1 MRLPKI
7 LKNFEVFINAEPIG
21 RTVEKV
27 KLPST
32 AKKYIEIN
40 TGGLTRPLEIPVGFD
55 GPMKVVMSTKGIDIP
70 MILPQ
75 GCGLSEIRVQY
86 KGFLEDPATC
96 EGIPFTAN
104 FTGSLEYDPEDFQK
118 GEASGGEATLN
129 AITAEYVLNGDTIY
143 EERVLDNV
151 LIVNGVDLKAA
162 ENAALGY

>member
-1 MRLPKI
+1 MRLPMT
-7 LKNFEVFINAEPIG
+7 LKNFELYINADPIG

-32 AKKYIEIN
+32 AKKFVEIN
-40 TGGLTRPLEIPVGFD
+40 TGGLTRPLEIPVGFEST
-55 GPMKVVMSTKGIDIP
+55 MEVTFSTKGIDIP
-70 MILPQ
+70 MLLPQ
-75 GCGLSEIRVQY
+75 GCGLGATRLQFRGVLQ
-86 KGFLEDPATC
+86 DPATC
-96 EGIPFTAN
+96 EDIPFFAY
-104 FTGSLEYDPEDFQK
+104 FTGALEYDPEDFEK
-118 GEASGGEATLN
+118 SELSGGEVTLK

>member
-1 MRLPKI
+1 MRLPKV
-7 LKNFEVFINAEPIG
+7 LKNFELYINADPIG

-40 TGGLTRPLEIPVGFD
+40 PGGLSRPLEIPVGFESA
-55 GPMKVVMSTKGIDIP
+55 MEVTFSTKGIDIP
-70 MILPQ
+70 MLLPQ
-75 GCGLSEIRVQY
+75 GCGLGNIRLQFR
-86 KGFLEDPATC
+86 GFLEDPATC
-96 EGIPFTAN
+96 DQIPFFAN

-118 GEASGGEATLN
+118 GELTGGEAKLKG
-129 AITAEYVLNGDTIY
+129 ITAEYVLNNEVIY